1 MIDGAAPIHLPV
13 MMDRIVGLFAPAV
26 SNEGAVLVD
35 ATLGL
40 GGHTAALMSAY
51 PQLRIVGI
59 DRDKSAIEIAS
70 KNLSAQFGSEAVT
83 ARVQFVHAV
92 YDRIGEV
99 LAEIGYQKV
108 DGVLL
113 DLGVSSMQLDQ
124 ASRGFA
130 YSKEA
135 PLDMRMDSSTGQ
147 TAAQVLNE
155 SSADELKRILYTF
168 GEEKFASRIA
178 NAIVAKREIKPFSTT
193 SEVVELLYSV
203 IPAPARRTG
212 GHPAKRTFQALRI
225 AVNQELEIL
234 QRAIPAAIE
243 SLNVNGR
250 IAVLSYHSLE
260 DRIVKQS
267 FIKAMGS
274 RIPDGLPI
282 MPGPDNL
289 TLLTRGAETPTDLE
303 IAENPRAASA
313 KLRAA
318 QVLSAGVAA

>member
-59 DRDKSAIEIAS
+59 DRDQSAIEIAS

-267 FIKAMGS
+267 FTKAMGS

-289 TLLTRGAETPTDLE
+289 VLLTRGAETPTDLE

>member
-59 DRDKSAIEIAS
+59 DRDQSAIEIAS

-135 PLDMRMDSSTGQ
+135 PLDMRMDYSTGQ

-267 FIKAMGS
+267 FIRAMGS

-289 TLLTRGAETPTDLE
+289 VLLTRGAETPTDLE

>member
-1 MIDGAAPIHLPV
+1 MIDGAVPIHLPV

-26 SNEGAVLVD
+26 RNEGAVLVD

-59 DRDKSAIEIAS
+59 DRDQSAIEIAS

-234 QRAIPAAIE
+234 QRTIPAAIE

>member
-59 DRDKSAIEIAS
+59 DRDQSAIEIAS

-289 TLLTRGAETPTDLE
+289 TLLTRGAETPTELE

>member
-59 DRDKSAIEIAS
+59 DRDQSAIEIAS

-289 TLLTRGAETPTDLE
+289 VLLTRGAETPTDLE

>member
-1 MIDGAAPIHLPV
+1 
-13 MMDRIVGLFAPAV
+13 
-26 SNEGAVLVD
+26 
-35 ATLGL
+35 
-40 GGHTAALMSAY
+40 
-51 PQLRIVGI
+51 
-59 DRDKSAIEIAS
+59 
-70 KNLSAQFGSEAVT
+70 
-83 ARVQFVHAV
+83 
-92 YDRIGEV
+92 
-99 LAEIGYQKV
+99 
-108 DGVLL
+108 
-113 DLGVSSMQLDQ
+113 MQLDQ

-193 SEVVELLYSV
+193 SEVVELLYAV

-289 TLLTRGAETPTDLE
+289 ALLTRGAETPTDLE